1 MLIVIIG
8 ESGSGKGL
16 FANFL
21 SELGIE
27 EILTYTERPPRHEL
41 DNHIFVDR
49 GEYENCNNIIA
60 QTKFGDY
67 HYWLTLNQIDWHKP
81 QSVTVDINGLEQ
93 VRNNE
98 RLSRLRI
105 EAVHIHADRKKRM
118 ARMIDGYK
126 KQGISHINAIFK
138 AEERMNRDK
147 GFEFIPNVTA
157 ISNNGTEEELK
168 VLAKKFYDTIV

>member
-8 ESGSGKGL
+8 KSGSGKGL
-16 FANFL
+16 FARYL
-21 SELGIE
+21 SELGVE

-41 DNHIFVDR
+41 DNHIFVGS

-67 HYWLTLNQIDWHKP
+67 HYWMTLNQIDWHKP
-81 QSVTVDINGLEQ
+81 QSVTLDINGLEQ
-93 VRNNE
+93 VRNND

-105 EAVHIHADRKKRM
+105 VAAYINTYGPRRLS
-118 ARMIDGYK
+118 RMIDSYQ
-126 KQGISHINAIFK
+126 KQGLDHDTAYDT
-138 AEERMNRDK
+138 ALARMNRDK

-157 ISNNGTEEELK
+157 ISNDGTEEELK
-168 VLAKKFYDTIV
+168 TLAKRFYDTIV